1 MELEWTI
8 YKNIQRGVKKSKTT
22 NQIRERKMTKIKRK
36 KGTPIYTYLTLVHY
50 K

>member
-8 YKNIQRGVKKSKTT
+8 YKNIQRRVKKCKTT
-22 NQIRERKMTKIKRK
+22 NQIKERKMARIKRK
-36 KGTPIYTYLTLVHY
+36 KGTPIYTYLKLLHY